1 MVEKRQYLISIN
13 KKHAHIYN
21 VHFTQNKKLENEKK
35 EKTEMNR
42 NKQKEKKTKIN
53 RKKKRK

>member
-42 NKQKEKKTKIN
+42 KKQKEKKQK
-53 RKKKRK
+53 